1 MIPVTALPAPQ
12 AAMSPSPAAPGPAP
26 ATARLDA
33 FQAGTHQQ
41 PGGMGQAFN
50 NAIDGFSTR
59 AQQMQASMRDIAAG
73 PPDGGLSGGG
83 LSGARSPAVQELSP
97 TASLRP
103 GGGTPAPNPMA
114 LMVDSFNF
122 AIEASLVS
130 RAATQFTGS
139 VSTLMK
145 GQ

>member
-1 MIPVTALPAPQ
+1 MIPAAASLATVTPQ
-12 AAMSPSPAAPGPAP
+12 PLAAPVSP
-26 ATARLDA
+26 ARLDA
-33 FQAGTHQQ
+33 FQSVLQGN
-41 PGGMGQAFN
+41 GNGSGLGQALT
-50 NAIDGFSTR
+50 NAMDGFGAR
-59 AQQMQASMRDIAAG
+59 AAKMQASMRDLAMRDAAAG
-73 PPDGGLSGGG
+73 QVPAAGAAQPPSGAGAVGGG
-83 LSGARSPAVQELSP
+83 ANGIQS
-97 TASLRP
+97 
-103 GGGTPAPNPMA
+103 PMA